1 MGKKRSSG
9 EQPRESKTVNNLLF
23 LNLFELIQDIS
34 EIIKVLYWVFTTES
48 LGERITEDTK
58 CGCQDEIWKNDAAST
73 VQHKEFCSGLYG
85 SLNGRSDWGEW
96 IHVYAWLNPFA
107 VYLKPS

>member
-1 MGKKRSSG
+1 MFKKRIRG
-9 EQPRESKTVNNLLF
+9 EQPREGKTVNNLLF

-58 CGCQDEIWKNDAAST
+58 CGC
-73 VQHKEFCSGLYG
+73 
-85 SLNGRSDWGEW
+85 
-96 IHVYAWLNPFA
+96 
-107 VYLKPS
+107 